1 MDKTKD
7 IEDQDLL
14 VSALSEAH
22 TLSWDC
28 GESTR
33 FFLLDRITGDVTF
46 SANFDNDTANLTT
59 PFTCKVKVKDKVGM
73 TATTLLEVLID
84 VRFYGIKSC
93 A

>member
-22 TLSWDC
+22 TFTWDC

-33 FFLLDRITGDVTF
+33 FFLMDRTTGDVTF
-46 SANFDNDTANLTT
+46 SANFDYDT
-59 PFTCKVKVKDKVGM
+59 
-73 TATTLLEVLID
+73 
-84 VRFYGIKSC
+84 
-93 A
+93 